1 MTAQHTTHTGDDVGA
16 SLQDVFASFARFG
29 IHGAKTPTAAA
40 TPGSAGGKPVSKGGG
55 CACMFQERL
64 TNCYTCDV
72 QSNWCH

>member
-1 MTAQHTTHTGDDVGA
+1 MGA

-55 CACMFQERL
+55 VRVHVSRETDEL
-64 TNCYTCDV
+64 L
-72 QSNWCH
+72 HL

>member
-1 MTAQHTTHTGDDVGA
+1 MGA

-55 CACMFQERL
+55 GVRVHVSRETDEL
-64 TNCYTCDV
+64 L
-72 QSNWCH
+72 HL